1 MSKKAFLLPGQGAQ
15 FVGMGKD
22 LAENFK
28 SAKEIFERANEKLG
42 VDLAKFCFEGPD
54 EELKRTDI
62 QQPAI
67 LTHSIAAYEALK
79 EIKGADFVEPDA
91 TCGLSLGEYSALV
104 VAGAMNF
111 EDGVYLVSKRG
122 EFMQKS
128 CEEYPSGLASVLK
141 LNRDE
146 VAEICEK
153 AAAETGEH
161 CVLGNLL
168 GAANITVSGGLKALD
183 VVVNLAKEKR
193 ARALL
198 LKVAGAFHS
207 PYMESARAALAEEIE
222 KTTFNEPK
230 VTVISNVT
238 GKPATSLAEI
248 KENLVKQLSNPVL
261 WSDSMSHL
269 VAEGFNEFWEF
280 GPGTVLT
287 GLLKREGVE
296 ANYTNISTAPDLQ

>member
-79 EIKGADFVEPDA
+79 EVKGEHFLDPEA
-91 TCGLSLGEYSALV
+91 TCGLSLGEYSALI
-104 VAGAMNF
+104 VAGVMNF

-141 LNRDE
+141 LGRDD
-146 VAEICEK
+146 VAEICAK
-153 AAAETGEH
+153 AASETGEH

-168 GAANITVSGGLKALD
+168 GARNITVSGGLKALEE
-183 VVVNLAKEKR
+183 VVKLAKEKR

-222 KTTFNEPK
+222 KTKFNEPQA
-230 VTVISNVT
+230 TVISNVT
-238 GKPATSLAEI
+238 GKPAGSVAEI

-261 WSDSMSHL
+261 WSDSMQYL
-269 VAEGFNEFWEF
+269 VAEGFSEFWEF

-296 ANYTNISTAPDLQ
+296 AFYTNISTAPDLQ